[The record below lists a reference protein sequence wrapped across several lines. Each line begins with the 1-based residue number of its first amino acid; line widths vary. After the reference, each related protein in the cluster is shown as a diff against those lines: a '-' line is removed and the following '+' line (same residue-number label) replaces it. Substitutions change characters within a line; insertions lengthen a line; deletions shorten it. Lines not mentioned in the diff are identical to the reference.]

1 MPDPSRTPSSAETPS
16 RRGLE
21 ILARSLFRQLKDQG
35 YSREQIIGLSSE
47 LLQLVRSDLAE
58 RALPDAAE

>member
-1 MPDPSRTPSSAETPS
+1 
-16 RRGLE
+16 
-21 ILARSLFRQLKDQG
+21 LKDQG